1 MLKRALAVAG
11 IVCGAL
17 AVSGGTAAANEYPT
31 DIVADYVIGC
41 MVSNGETQ
49 DMLRR
54 CSCSIDTVASILP
67 YDKYEKA
74 ETVLMMQ
81 QVSRRS
87 GLHIQADADAE
98 EDGGRTAPGADR
110 GRFSMLLRP
119 GSAARSRL
127 HRPDTRSQKRK
138 AHDKSLPPPSCGRAW
153 RRSPAAPG
161 RHGAGARAT
170 RPRACRSSRNARSAI
185 PSRRG

>member
-11 IVCGAL
+11 IVWGAL
-17 AVSGGTAAANEYPT
+17 AVTGGTAAANEYTT

-81 QVSRRS
+81 QVA
-87 GLHIQADADAE
+87 GDQASIFKQMQTLKKMVDELRLAQIEADF
-98 EDGGRTAPGADR
+98 RC
-110 GRFSMLLRP
+110 F
-119 GSAARSRL
+119 
-127 HRPDTRSQKRK
+127 
-138 AHDKSLPPPSCGRAW
+138 
-153 RRSPAAPG
+153 
-161 RHGAGARAT
+161 
-170 RPRACRSSRNARSAI
+170 
-185 PSRRG
+185 